1 MLTQKTTNL
10 LLVITY
16 KPQVTQ
22 ASEEV
27 FTIKMQKHENM
38 WQKILPVSKLLE
50 ISMNKNCKSQINR
63 VYYWKSDKEKG
74 YKLHVKWK
82 SYDNLFDS

>member
-1 MLTQKTTNL
+1 MKHINVKLESYISFSFLMLTQKTTNL

-38 WQKILPVSKLLE
+38 
-50 ISMNKNCKSQINR
+50 
-63 VYYWKSDKEKG
+63 
-74 YKLHVKWK
+74 
-82 SYDNLFDS
+82 